1 MAYEVEFD
9 NRASYVYVLVTGDNN
24 AETVFAY
31 MDDVAVKCEELDCF
45 RVLVHECL
53 EGPRLSPM
61 EVFDVMSEGAM
72 KALGKFDAV
81 AFVDEKMGDIASF
94 AENVAINR
102 GMPIAMFPSVTGAE
116 AWMSQLEGDS
126 DSQRIF
132 RGDFLQ
138 SDPPAS

>member
-1 MAYEVEFD
+1 MAHEVEFD
-9 NRASYVYVLVTGDNN
+9 HRNSYIYALITGDNS

-31 MDDVAVKCEELDCF
+31 MDEVTAKCEELDCF
-45 RVLVHECL
+45 RVLIHECL
-53 EGPRLSPM
+53 DGPRLSPM
-61 EVFDVMSEGAM
+61 EVFEIISEGAM

-81 AFVDEKMGDIASF
+81 AFVDEKMGDVSSF

-102 GMPIAMFPSVTGAE
+102 GMPIAMFPSVAAAE
-116 AWMSQLEGDS
+116 IWISQMDGDS

-138 SDPPAS
+138 GDPPTS

>member
-1 MAYEVEFD
+1 MAYNVEFD
-9 NRASYVYVLVTGDNN
+9 NRASYVYALVTGDNN

-31 MDDVAVKCEELDCF
+31 MDVVTARCEELDCF

-53 EGPRLSPM
+53 VGPRLSPM
-61 EVFDVMSEGAM
+61 EVFDIISEGAM

-81 AFVDEKMGDIASF
+81 AFVDEKMGDVSGF

-102 GMPIAMFPSVTGAE
+102 GMPIAMFPSVTAAE
-116 AWMSQLEGDS
+116 SWISKLEGNS
-126 DSQRIF
+126 DSHRIF

-138 SDPPAS
+138 DDPPVS

>member
-1 MAYEVEFD
+1 MAHKVEFD
-9 NRASYVYVLVTGDNN
+9 HRRSYIYALITGDNC

-31 MDDVAVKCEELDCF
+31 MDEVTTKCEELDCF

-53 EGPRLSPM
+53 DGPRLSPM
-61 EVFDVMSEGAM
+61 EVFEIISEGAM

-81 AFVDEKMGDIASF
+81 AFVDEKMGDVSSF

-102 GMPIAMFPSVTGAE
+102 GMPIAMFPSVTAAE
-116 AWMSQLEGDS
+116 AWISQMDGDS

-138 SDPPAS
+138 GDSPA